1 MADESGEAVERFDF
15 YATTASRY
23 YAPVALGIWCGSWE
37 AGCRSLGIPGHFQVL
52 TPEERGVQTAPD
64 PPRYHVSWIADHSTI
79 VGA

>member
-15 YATTASRY
+15 YATTTSRY
-23 YAPVALGIWCGSWE
+23 YAPIALGIWCGSWE

-64 PPRYHVSWIADHSTI
+64 PPRYHVSWIADHSTT
-79 VGA
+79 VGV